1 MSIDSFD
8 NLSLDEIQE
17 RLNNIESDRAE
28 LEKALEQRHQQS
40 RKELA
45 DEIKDM
51 ILSQGYELNEIIELV
66 STRKR
71 GVGRGRGSRAY
82 IRYVDPENGEN
93 IYIRGVLPKWMKD
106 QMAAKGLDSKNKD
119 DRNTFKLQHLTRLE
133 D

>member
-1 MSIDSFD
+1 MSIDSFG

-17 RLNNIESDRAE
+17 RLDNIDNDRVE
-28 LEKALEQRHQQS
+28 LEKALELRRQQS

-51 ILSQGYELNEIIELV
+51 ILSQGYELSEIIELV
-66 STRKR
+66 GTRKR

-82 IRYVDPENGEN
+82 IRYVDPENVDN
-93 IYIRGVLPKWMKD
+93 VYIRGVLPKWMKD
-106 QMAAKGLDSKNKD
+106 QMGAKGLDPKNKD
-119 DRNTFKLQHLTRLE
+119 DRITFKQQHLTRLE